1 MEGGGERESVLH
13 ENLINTS
20 PNGSLPTAMFL
31 SGREPGRGG
40 VVVGATGR
48 RWGWGQGEG
57 GGVER
62 VPNRPH
68 GNLRDYVQ
76 LVT

>member
-1 MEGGGERESVLH
+1 MLH

-20 PNGSLPTAMFL
+20 PNGSLPTAMLL

-48 RWGWGQGEG
+48 WGRGEG
-57 GGVER
+57 GGWRGFQTGRMVI
-62 VPNRPH
+62 
-68 GNLRDYVQ
+68 
-76 LVT
+76 